1 MKLKYYFLLVI
12 LALFTSCSNELG
24 MQDNLN
30 DSKILLSSDEY
41 ISIAYDNP
49 GIITSEEAKQLVLD
63 FNPTGLQTRNNN
75 VKIMAIS
82 TYNVSSSYGL
92 KTRVG
97 STNLTT
103 IPVYKIEFLSDE
115 GKGVAYVPA
124 DERFAKI
131 MAYLPKTD
139 LKDSVKYVDSKS
151 MLYLSELS
159 LLEDAKYYEKV
170 KSELRAK
177 TLAKIAKTLNVKAVR
192 YDEIQDIIIVK
203 DEILSRSEPTFPIG
217 NPIGFAGLYCSS
229 TEWNQDAPYND
240 LLQKENCDLYDT
252 GSPTYEAVPAGCA
265 VISIA
270 QIMASLEPDLTVD
283 GLKIDWNIL
292 KAQKQIIA
300 PSSWQTPSSE
310 TTREMVAKLIKY
322 IYIAT
327 NTQPV
332 RNSSGYVT
340 GVRYLFF

>member
-82 TYNVSSSYGL
+82 TYNVSSSSGL

-170 KSELRAK
+170 KSKLRAK

-203 DEILSRSEPTFPIG
+203 DEILSRSGPPFPVG
-217 NPIGFAGLYCSS
+217 NPIGFAGLNCSS

-240 LLQKENCDLYDT
+240 LLQ
-252 GSPTYEAVPAGCA
+252 
-265 VISIA
+265 
-270 QIMASLEPDLTVD
+270 
-283 GLKIDWNIL
+283 
-292 KAQKQIIA
+292 
-300 PSSWQTPSSE
+300 
-310 TTREMVAKLIKY
+310 
-322 IYIAT
+322 
-327 NTQPV
+327 
-332 RNSSGYVT
+332 
-340 GVRYLFF
+340 